1 MYAIVK
7 DGVVV
12 DIVSLPEDAKL
23 ADLDFLSE
31 EQKNAAVEIP
41 EDELS
46 VRRYWKYDGLYYSA
60 LFLRMCTH
68 SQDLVFITAD
78 SPGA

>member
-46 VRRYWKYDGLYYSA
+46 VRRYWKYDG
-60 LFLRMCTH
+60 TK
-68 SQDLVFITAD
+68 FI
-78 SPGA
+78 PGKLGDE